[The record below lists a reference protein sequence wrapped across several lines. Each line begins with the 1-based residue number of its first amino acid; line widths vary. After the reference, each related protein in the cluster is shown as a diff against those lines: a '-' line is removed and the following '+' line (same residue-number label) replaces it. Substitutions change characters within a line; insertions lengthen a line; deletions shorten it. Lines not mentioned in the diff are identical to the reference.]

1 MINLLMFG
9 PPGAGKGT
17 QAQLLAAHFRL
28 RHLSTGEIFRS
39 EMGQGTELGR
49 AARAYIDK
57 GMLVPDEITV
67 GMLRGYLK
75 PDPTFRGFILDGF
88 PRTIAQAEALDRLLG
103 EWDSGITRVFSLEV
117 PDEELKKRLRQ
128 RALTSGRSDDLDEN
142 VIEHRLEVYR
152 KETLP
157 LKAYYARQGL
167 LEVVNGVGSIEEIF
181 SDICSRIHLLGV

>member
-17 QAQLLAAHFRL
+17 QAQLLAAQFRL
-28 RHLSTGEIFRS
+28 RHLSTGDIFRS

-49 AARAYIDK
+49 AARTYIEK

-75 PDPTFRGFILDGF
+75 PDPAFRGFILDGF

-128 RALTSGRSDDLDEN
+128 RALTSGRSDDADEN

-167 LEVVNGVGSIEEIF
+167 LEEVKGVGSIEEIF
-181 SDICSRIHLLGV
+181 SDICNRIRQLGI